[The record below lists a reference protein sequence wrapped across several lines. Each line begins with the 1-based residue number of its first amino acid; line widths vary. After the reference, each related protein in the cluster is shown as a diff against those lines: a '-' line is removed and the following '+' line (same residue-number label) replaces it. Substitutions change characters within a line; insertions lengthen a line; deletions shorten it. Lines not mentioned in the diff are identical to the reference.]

1 MGSLYPYFLLLRPQQ
16 WLKNL
21 MLFFPPFLAGKILG
35 GYSPS
40 EYLWPFLSFS
50 LISSSSYI
58 VNDLLDLQSDREH
71 PQKRLRPVASGRVG
85 FVCAILMAIILF
97 VIGLF
102 SSAMFVSDLVLWLI
116 GYFVLS
122 VFYSTILKKLPWVDL
137 LTISAFFL
145 IRLEAGGAAFDIKIT
160 PWLYLSVFL
169 LALFLS
175 TGKRLS
181 ELHQLGFLAGCH
193 RRVLLRYS
201 FIQLNILLYATSV
214 TVLITYF
221 MYCITHRASLYSVP
235 LCAYGLFRYICRVQK
250 GKEGDPTSSLL
261 HDPQLFIV
269 SVVWVF
275 LVGYALYG

>member
-35 GYSPS
+35 AYSPS
-40 EYLWPFLSFS
+40 DYLWPFLIFS

-85 FVCAILMAIILF
+85 FVSAIFMASMLI
-97 VIGLF
+97 VIGLLL
-102 SSAMFVSDLVLWLI
+102 SVLFVSALVPWLI

-122 VFYSTILKKLPWVDL
+122 VFYSTILKKLLWVDL
-137 LTISAFFL
+137 LTISVFFL

-181 ELHQLGFLAGCH
+181 ELRQLGSAAGGH
-193 RRVLLRYS
+193 RKVLLRYS
-201 FIQLNILLYATSV
+201 SQQLSAVLYATSV
-214 TVLITYF
+214 AVLITYF
-221 MYCITHRASLYSVP
+221 MYCIIHKSLLYSVP
-235 LCAYGLFRYICRVQK
+235 LCAYGLYRYICRVQK
-250 GKEGDPTSSLL
+250 GEEGDPTTALL
-261 HDPQLFIV
+261 KDPQLLTIGV
-269 SVVWVF
+269 SWCV
-275 LVGYALYG
+275 LVICALY